1 MGLACAMRRRSARAS
16 DVLPGSSERAV
27 LPSDTRTQDAR
38 RARKGQGPRASPR
51 GLLYVWRPLRGTKV
65 LPYVRL
71 ERERKR
77 TPLSSAKHAP
87 LERHARARSL
97 GYATNGGSDVSETP
111 ALRSSTQL
119 RPRGRR
125 THSATPCS
133 LLPSA
138 FFCTDAPR
146 LLAPLEIRIMVMRLP
161 TSLFWV
167 VLGNVDQCRST
178 HTGRRRSRSRSWCN

>member
-1 MGLACAMRRRSARAS
+1 LACAMRRRSARAS

-27 LPSDTRTQDAR
+27 LLSDTRTQDAR
-38 RARKGQGPRASPR
+38 CARKGQGPLVLALEVCSMSPPAPR
-51 GLLYVWRPLRGTKV
+51 YAKV

-71 ERERKR
+71 ERKRKR

-119 RPRGRR
+119 RLCGGR
-125 THSATPCS
+125 TYSAARCS

-138 FFCTDAPR
+138 FFCTDAPK
-146 LLAPLEIRIMVMRLP
+146 LLAPLEIRIMVMTTPDILG
-161 TSLFWV
+161 

-178 HTGRRRSRSRSWCN
+178 HTGRRRSKSRSWCN